1 MKRLP
6 PMLYDRK
13 PSHRQL
19 SVLVAVATHRGGPP
33 SRRALAAFLGVTTE
47 VIADAVRRLRRR
59 RLLTPSGP
67 LVLTAEG
74 TALVLGAPCQG
85 SPEAT
90 CDPFEVATCLPP
102 WTTSLPTSAL

>member
-19 SVLVAVATHRGGPP
+19 SVLAAVATHRGGPP
-33 SRRALAAFLGVTTE
+33 SRRALATFLGVSTE

-74 TALVLGAPCQG
+74 TALVLGVPCVEVG
-85 SPEAT
+85 GPS
-90 CDPFEVATCLPP
+90 CDSYKLATCLPSR
-102 WTTSLPTSAL
+102 WEAAA